1 MGKRKKEDTA
11 YRAAVSGAKG
21 LLRFLVYILAV
32 ILIFMAGRAA
42 YNFGY
47 EVFDQQAVD
56 EEADAKEVTVVIE
69 EGDSVY
75 QVGKILKEN
84 GLIEKPTIFWVQ
96 EKFSDY
102 RGMIEPGTYILKTSQ
117 DVDNILEIL
126 ARKNTEGQPAQDEV
140 SGEAGEDSG
149 SDS

>member
-11 YRAAVSGAKG
+11 YRAAISTAKG

-42 YNFGY
+42 YGFGY

-56 EEADAKEVTVVIE
+56 EEEDAKEVTVVIGE
-69 EGDSVY
+69 EDSVY
-75 QVGKILKEN
+75 RVGEILEEN
-84 GLIEKPTIFWVQ
+84 GLIEKPLIFWVQ

-102 RGMIEPGTYILKTSQ
+102 RGKIQPGTYILKTSQ
-117 DVDNILEIL
+117 EVDEIL
-126 ARKNTEGQPAQDEV
+126 AILAKEDTEGQPAEDEV
-140 SGEAGEDSG
+140 SGDSGEDTGSG
-149 SDS
+149 S